1 MTLEPNEEQALLR
14 DMVVRFLTDHVGLD
28 QAAHETLPMDLWRA
42 LGELGVLA
50 LTTPEAAGGLG
61 GGPMEAALVGE
72 ALGAAAALTPMA
84 DVAILS
90 ARLLAGATANPKAE
104 ALLAVVMT
112 GEALVAYAEAGDDL
126 GRLTVQSTESGWVLS
141 GERVQVRHGDEAV
154 AFIVDTG
161 EIGPGLLLIEAEAPG
176 LTLQPYRLADG
187 ERAARLIFEEVKLNR
202 SAHLAIPRKEHRLAL
217 ALAQLS
223 MVAEMIGLMQ
233 TLYDTTVQFVR
244 DRRQFGVPIGSFQVV
259 QHRAARLFI
268 LLEQSRSMLGRAVH
282 ASPETFEHR
291 VLEARAYVSDAALRL
306 AQDATQLHGGM
317 GVTDE
322 LLVGRGHRRL
332 LVLSHLFGGA
342 VGARGALAA

>member
-1 MTLEPNEEQALLR
+1 MLEPNEEQALLR
-14 DMVVRFLTDHVGLD
+14 DMVVRFLADHVGAE
-28 QAAHETLPMDLWRA
+28 QAARESLPMEQWRA

-61 GGPMEAALVGE
+61 GGPMEAALIGE

-90 ARLLAGATANPKAE
+90 ARLLAAAADHPQAE
-104 ALLAVVMT
+104 NLLAKIMS
-112 GEALVAYAEAGDDL
+112 GEALVAYAKAGDDQ
-126 GRLTVQSTESGWVLS
+126 GRLTIRSTESGWVIS
-141 GERVQVRHGDEAV
+141 GDLVQVRYGDQAV
-154 AFIVDTG
+154 AYVIDAG
-161 EIGPGLLLIEAEAPG
+161 EIGPGLLLAEAGVAG
-176 LTLQPYRLADG
+176 LTVRPYRLADG
-187 ERAARLIFEEVKLNR
+187 ERAARLIFDDVKLDR
-202 SAHLAIPRKEHRLAL
+202 SAHLVVSTKAHKFAL

-223 MVAEMIGLMQ
+223 LIAEMIGLMQ
-233 TLYDTTVQFVR
+233 TLYDATIEFVR

-268 LLEQSRSMLGRAVH
+268 LLEQSRSMLARAVH
-282 ASPETFEHR
+282 ASPEAFLHR

-342 VGARGALAA
+342 VGARGALAV